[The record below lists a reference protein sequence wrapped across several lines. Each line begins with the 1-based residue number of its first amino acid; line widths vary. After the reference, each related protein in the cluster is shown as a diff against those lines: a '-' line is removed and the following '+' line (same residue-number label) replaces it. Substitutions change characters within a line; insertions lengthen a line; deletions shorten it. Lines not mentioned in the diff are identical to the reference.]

1 MELYLDTPVEV
12 AAKLLNKQ
20 VDLGLVPVTVIP
32 QLKSHYI
39 ISNYCIGTKGAV
51 RSVCLNSA
59 VELGEIQKIYVDYQ
73 SQASVALLK
82 VLMTEHWSL
91 DAELVDAT
99 PGYEDKISGTTAGLI
114 IGDRAIRLSNR
125 FSHSTDLGEAWYDY
139 TGLAFVFAAWIS
151 RQKLPESFVSDFN
164 EALSYGI
171 DHLQQLIE
179 ILDAEEFPP
188 DFDISDYFEHNIS
201 YDFDEGK
208 REGLRVF
215 LEKVSRL
222 ETALKV

>member
-1 MELYLDTPVEV
+1 M
-12 AAKLLNKQ
+12 
-20 VDLGLVPVTVIP
+20 
-32 QLKSHYI
+32 
-39 ISNYCIGTKGAV
+39 
-51 RSVCLNSA
+51 
-59 VELGEIQKIYVDYQ
+59 
-73 SQASVALLK
+73 
-82 VLMTEHWSL
+82 
-91 DAELVDAT
+91 
-99 PGYEDKISGTTAGLI
+99 
-114 IGDRAIRLSNR
+114 
-125 FSHSTDLGEAWYDY
+125 
-139 TGLAFVFAAWIS
+139 
-151 RQKLPESFVSDFN
+151 SDFN